1 MTTHVFIVNET
12 TFKCHLKY
20 MFAGTGAKDKD
31 VDFNN
36 SQSSILYP
44 NKRYAAEAG
53 LVSMMADCS
62 RVRNGD
68 LVVFYLQA
76 EGRQE
81 GRFYGVFQVSGEA
94 FLERQGD
101 NQYLYNELKKN
112 LTFRIKL
119 SPYQVYPKGVTEWKA
134 LDEIRQV
141 TSPCQ
146 MLWSLIYRKLKGNR
160 GNTMITIY
168 ESERLIDLIRR
179 ENNHIVLPLSGNY
192 NYECGLITVSTDRC
206 NYSGPVTPFN
216 ILPRLIRKHLDGK
229 AYEAHLQM
237 YIVQNL
243 GRNKSL
249 DNSLGISSDCIEWIG
264 NEVSCGVGMQRID
277 IMLSKIQSTTQRIIM
292 PIELKAVHASE
303 DNIRQ
308 IERYI
313 DWIEQYYIP
322 NRMSTIQPVLL
333 CRAGGLTDRL
343 RQRFNRFNSD
353 SRGRFLPLRY
363 IEYSVDA
370 GGIQFN
376 NMDY

>member
-264 NEVSCGVGMQRID
+264 NEISCGVGMQRID

-343 RQRFNRFNSD
+343 RQRFNRFN
-353 SRGRFLPLRY
+353 L
-363 IEYSVDA
+363 DA

>member
-44 NKRYAAEAG
+44 NKRYATEAG

-249 DNSLGISSDCIEWIG
+249 DNSLGISSNCIEWIG

-303 DNIRQ
+303 DNIKQ

-343 RQRFNRFNSD
+343 RQRFNSFNSD
-353 SRGRFLPLRY
+353 SRGRYLPLRY

>member
-1 MTTHVFIVNET
+1 MTTHVFIVDET

-36 SQSSILYP
+36 SQSSVIYP
-44 NKRYAAEAG
+44 NKKYAAEAG

-62 RVRNGD
+62 RLRSGD

-76 EGRQE
+76 TKKQE
-81 GRFYGVFQVSGEA
+81 GKFYGVFQVLGA
-94 FLERQGD
+94 PFLERAGTS
-101 NQYLYNELKKN
+101 QYLFHELGKN
-112 LTFRIKL
+112 LTFRIRIA
-119 SPYQVYPKGVTEWKA
+119 PYEVYPKGVTEWKA

-179 ENNHIVLPLSGNY
+179 ENNYVALPLSGNY
-192 NYECGLITVSTDRC
+192 NYESGLITLSTSLY
-206 NYSGPVTPFN
+206 NYTGSTTPFN
-216 ILPRLIRKHLDGK
+216 ILPRLIRKHQDDK

-249 DNSLGISSDCIEWIG
+249 DNALGISADCIEWIG

-277 IMLSKIQSTTQRIIM
+277 IMLSKILSTTQRIIM

-303 DNIRQ
+303 DNVRQ

-343 RQRFNRFNSD
+343 RQKFNQFNSV
-353 SRGRFLPLRY
+353 SRGRHLPLRY
-363 IEYSVDA
+363 IEYSIDTNAIV
-370 GGIQFN
+370 FN
-376 NMDY
+376 NIKY

>member
-68 LVVFYLQA
+68 LIVFYLQA

-264 NEVSCGVGMQRID
+264 NEISCGVGMQRID

>member
-303 DNIRQ
+303 NNIRQ

-353 SRGRFLPLRY
+353 SRGRYLPLRY

-370 GGIQFN
+370 GGIQFS

>member
-1 MTTHVFIVNET
+1 
-12 TFKCHLKY
+12 
-20 MFAGTGAKDKD
+20 MFAGTGAQEKD

-36 SQSSILYP
+36 SPSSLIYP
-44 NKRYAAEAG
+44 NKRHAAEAG
-53 LVSMMADCS
+53 LVLMMADCS
-62 RVRNGD
+62 RLRSGD

-76 EGRQE
+76 TKKQE
-81 GRFYGVFQVSGEA
+81 GKFYGVFQVLSDP
-94 FLERQGD
+94 FLERAGSAH
-101 NQYLYNELKKN
+101 YLFDELGKN
-112 LTFRIKL
+112 LTFRIRIA
-119 SPYQVYPKGVTEWKA
+119 PYEVYPRGVTEWNA
-134 LDEIRQV
+134 LDGIRQV

-179 ENNHIVLPLSGNY
+179 ENNHIALPLSANY
-192 NYECGLITVSTDRC
+192 SYERGLITLSTALY
-206 NYSGPVTPFN
+206 NYTGSITPFN
-216 ILPRLIRKHLDGK
+216 ILPRLIRKHQDDK

-237 YIVQNL
+237 YILQNL

-249 DNSLGISSDCIEWIG
+249 DNAIGVSSDCIEWIG

-292 PIELKAVHASE
+292 PIELKAVHVSE

-322 NRMSTIQPVLL
+322 NRMSTIQPLLL

-343 RQRFNRFNSD
+343 RLKFSQFNSA
-353 SRGRFLPLRY
+353 SMGRYLPLRY
-363 IEYSVDA
+363 IEYSIDDN
-370 GGIQFN
+370 GIVFN
-376 NMDY
+376 NIAY

>member
-1 MTTHVFIVNET
+1 
-12 TFKCHLKY
+12 
-20 MFAGTGAKDKD
+20 
-31 VDFNN
+31 
-36 SQSSILYP
+36 
-44 NKRYAAEAG
+44 
-53 LVSMMADCS
+53 
-62 RVRNGD
+62 
-68 LVVFYLQA
+68 
-76 EGRQE
+76 
-81 GRFYGVFQVSGEA
+81 
-94 FLERQGD
+94 
-101 NQYLYNELKKN
+101 
-112 LTFRIKL
+112 
-119 SPYQVYPKGVTEWKA
+119 
-134 LDEIRQV
+134 
-141 TSPCQ
+141 
-146 MLWSLIYRKLKGNR
+146 
-160 GNTMITIY
+160 MITIY

>member
-179 ENNHIVLPLSGNY
+179 ENNHIVLPFSGNY
-192 NYECGLITVSTDRC
+192 NYECGVITVSTDRC
-206 NYSGPVTPFN
+206 NYSGPVTLFN

-249 DNSLGISSDCIEWIG
+249 DNSLGIYSDCIEWIG

-308 IERYI
+308 IVRYI

-343 RQRFNRFNSD
+343 RQRFKRFNSD
-353 SRGRFLPLRY
+353 SRGRYLPLRY

>member
-264 NEVSCGVGMQRID
+264 NEISCGVGMQRID

>member
-1 MTTHVFIVNET
+1 MTTHVFIVDET
-12 TFKCHLKY
+12 TFRCHLKY

-36 SQSSILYP
+36 SQGSDMYP
-44 NKRYAAEAG
+44 NKMHAAEAG
-53 LVSMMADCS
+53 LVLMMADCS
-62 RVRNGD
+62 RVRDGD
-68 LVVFYLQA
+68 LVVFYMQA
-76 EGRQE
+76 VGNQE
-81 GRFYGVFQVSGEA
+81 GRFYGVFKASGDA
-94 FLERQGD
+94 FLERSGS
-101 NQYLYNELKKN
+101 NQYLYNELNKN

-179 ENNHIVLPLSGNY
+179 ENNHSALPESDNY
-192 NYECGLITVSTDRC
+192 NYENGLITISTSSC
-206 NYSGPVTPFN
+206 NYSGSTIPFN
-216 ILPRLIRKHLDGK
+216 ILPRLIKKHLDGK

-237 YIVQNL
+237 YIVQNI
-243 GRNKSL
+243 GRNTSL
-249 DNSLGISSDCIEWIG
+249 DNALGISSDCVEWIG

-292 PIELKAVHASE
+292 PIELKAVNATE
-303 DNIRQ
+303 NNIKQ

-322 NRMSTIQPVLL
+322 NRMSTIQPVLI
-333 CRAGGLTDRL
+333 CRSGGLTDNV
-343 RQRFNRFNSD
+343 RQAFRHFNLTAN
-353 SRGRFLPLRY
+353 GRYLPLKY
-363 IEYSVDA
+363 IEYTIS
-370 GGIQFN
+370 QN
-376 NMDY
+376 NLVFTDIPY

>member
-192 NYECGLITVSTDRC
+192 NYECGVITVSTDRC
-206 NYSGPVTPFN
+206 NYSGPVTLFN

-249 DNSLGISSDCIEWIG
+249 DNSLGIYSDCIEWIG

-308 IERYI
+308 IVRYI

-343 RQRFNRFNSD
+343 RQRFKRFNSD
-353 SRGRFLPLRY
+353 SRGRYLPLRY